1 MHRILLVD
9 DHELII
15 DGLRNM
21 LLNTDLLVVG
31 DARNGDEAIEKASEL
46 LPDVIIM
53 DVSMPQKSG
62 IEATGIIKK
71 QFPDIKILVLTQ
83 HESNDYIMQM
93 LKAGADGYLLKN
105 CKKSELIEAI
115 QNVLSDEKHLGKGV
129 SSILMDSL
137 IKSKQIES
145 ERSEEVILTPREKE
159 IIKLIA
165 TDISNKEIADMLNIS
180 LRTVETHRRNIMLK
194 LNVNN
199 AVALVRYA
207 VKHGIVGV

>member
-207 VKHGIVGV
+207 VKHGIVDV

>member
-137 IKSKQIES
+137 IKSKQNES
-145 ERSEEVILTPREKE
+145 DKSEEVILTPREKE

-207 VKHGIVGV
+207 VKHGIVDV

>member
-1 MHRILLVD
+1 MVD